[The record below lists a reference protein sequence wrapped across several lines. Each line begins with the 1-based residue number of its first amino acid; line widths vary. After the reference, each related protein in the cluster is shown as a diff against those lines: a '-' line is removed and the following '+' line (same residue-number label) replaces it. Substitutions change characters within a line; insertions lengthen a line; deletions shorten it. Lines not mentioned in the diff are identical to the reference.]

1 MAKSD
6 LLKEAIADAKAV
18 KETALANAKI
28 ALEEAFAPR
37 IQSMLSTKLAEEEME
52 DETTAAPVDEAEMDL
67 EAELGDAG
75 MDDMG
80 ADDMGDDMGDMGGQ
94 PDSIMVGVD
103 LDSDGTY
110 DIEGELGAGDD
121 MDAEAEMDGMGD
133 EMEPEGD
140 MEGDMLE
147 DDLELESI
155 IRELEEDLEE
165 EMDDTNEADMYAE
178 SVNEEMD
185 DKENPKEG
193 RHKKNEEM
201 KDDKKVD
208 EDINIDEIIEA
219 ILSEEDDDDEN
230 PKEGRKMM
238 TAADD
243 DPSDEDSNPKEGRGD
258 KKVEEALEEEL
269 TEAYDTI
276 NSLRYTINEVNLLNA
291 KLLYTN
297 KLFRNF
303 ELNENQK
310 MKVIENF
317 DRAGNTREVKLVF
330 STLAESFHVPVKKRV
345 MVKES
350 YASKPVETTAPNTK
364 TKQIINEGNE
374 LANRWKKLAG
384 LLD

>member
-37 IQSMLSTKLAEEEME
+37 IQSMLSTKLAEDEMYE
-52 DETTAAPVDEAEMDL
+52 DEEYPEEEPMVEDDLEQMIGGDEAPLDAPGEDVAIGDDL
-67 EAELGDAG
+67 G
-75 MDDMG
+75 MDDDLGAAAEPIVTVNGVDYAPTGGGEAG
-80 ADDMGDDMGDMGGQ
+80 ADDIIDDEPLGDLEEPGGETE
-94 PDSIMVGVD
+94 I
-103 LDSDGTY
+103 
-110 DIEGELGAGDD
+110 
-121 MDAEAEMDGMGD
+121 DA
-133 EMEPEGD
+133 PV
-140 MEGDMLE
+140 

-155 IRELEEDLEE
+155 IRELEEDLNEDEYREE
-165 EMDDTNEADMYAE
+165 EEANVYSEAVDGDEALSPSGE
-178 SVNEEMD
+178 DGDEGAPSDEEF
-185 DKENPKEG
+185 
-193 RHKKNEEM
+193 
-201 KDDKKVD
+201 
-208 EDINIDEIIEA
+208 NIDEIIES
-219 ILSEEDDDDEN
+219 ILSE
-230 PKEGRKMM
+230 
-238 TAADD
+238 
-243 DPSDEDSNPKEGRGD
+243 DEDGSEESESEA
-258 KKVEEALEEEL
+258 VEDEDESVTEEL
-269 TEAYDTI
+269 KEAYDTI
-276 NSLRYTINEVNLLNA
+276 HSLRHTINEVNLLNA

-317 DRAGNTREVKLVF
+317 DRAGTTREVKLVF
-330 STLAESFHVPVKKRV
+330 STLAESFNVPVKKRK

-350 YASKPVETTAPNTK
+350 YASKPSGTTAPSKK